1 MLSIDSRGIF
11 LSRSFHILLISMLCL
26 DRSPGLWDSGLDHV
40 FRALGVISVFFF
52 HKKEDNNPLINRIF
66 ESKIDLSLKR

>member
-1 MLSIDSRGIF
+1 MGFWLGPRVQGSRCYF
-11 LSRSFHILLISMLCL
+11 C
-26 DRSPGLWDSGLDHV
+26 
-40 FRALGVISVFFF
+40 FFF

>member
-1 MLSIDSRGIF
+1 
-11 LSRSFHILLISMLCL
+11 MLCL
-26 DRSPGLWDSGLDHV
+26 DRSPGLRDSGLDHV
-40 FRALGVISVFFF
+40 FRAVGVISVFF